1 MSFLE
6 TEIQLS
12 CLNRNVGNE
21 VSKVNLSS
29 LSLRIVDLREKNG
42 MTQTELADKM
52 GLDKSSMSKIENGSR
67 KVSSDELKK
76 LSRIFSVSADY
87 LLNGVDS
94 KKSAEAPLSKN
105 QKLVAYSIDPD
116 ISDEEREAIIQMV
129 QAAKKFRRR
138 I

>member
-1 MSFLE
+1 M
-6 TEIQLS
+6 
-12 CLNRNVGNE
+12 
-21 VSKVNLSS
+21 NLSS